1 MWILKF
7 WRAMCLL
14 HMDRTSDLLCQ
25 VWILI
30 VKKYIRSFF
39 TVSYRKV
46 RSYQVPLKLSDLV
59 LTAANKLQWN
69 WMCCL
74 AFRLYNKLQLLLH
87 KLKNLFFFFASQ
99 AMIWQ
104 MWLMSEH
111 KIVGNYPVFRDT
123 QYCKISQIFKSTLL
137 RYKTY

>member
-7 WRAMCLL
+7 WRAMYLL

-87 KLKNLFFFFASQ
+87 KLKNLFFFFCITSHDLTNVINVRAQ
-99 AMIWQ
+99 NCGELPCFQ
-104 MWLMSEH
+104 
-111 KIVGNYPVFRDT
+111 
-123 QYCKISQIFKSTLL
+123 
-137 RYKTY
+137 RYSVLQNKPNF